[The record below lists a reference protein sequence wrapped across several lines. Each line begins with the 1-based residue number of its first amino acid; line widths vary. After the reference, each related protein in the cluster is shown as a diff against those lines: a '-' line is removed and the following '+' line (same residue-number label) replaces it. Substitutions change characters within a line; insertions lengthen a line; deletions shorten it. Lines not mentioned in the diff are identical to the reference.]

1 MTYWNRNSYVLPK
14 LTTLNADPMGKLFRN
29 SNSVCL
35 AASILFPVIEPKANR
50 IVKCMYKHLPVVL
63 DFIQYKLKTKVTVVV
78 GMVNSL
84 QKNFI
89 FCRGWANFSSIRK
102 QGCTKGFPTDFKIRK
117 MFGFLL
123 TQQPSPEIWTK
134 WKVCRPFNIIMFT
147 SIMSK
152 YATNVYINP
161 NKLRVWVIFSYI
173 YQECIFIRKNNF

>member
-63 DFIQYKLKTKVTVVV
+63 DFIQYKLKTNVTRVV

-84 QKNFI
+84 QKTSFFVGDEQI
-89 FCRGWANFSSIRK
+89 SPVLESRGVLRDFQRISKSERCSDFCWPSNPAPKSEQNEKSV
-102 QGCTKGFPTDFKIRK
+102 D
-117 MFGFLL
+117 LL
-123 TQQPSPEIWTK
+123 RLLCSHPSCLYMLQT
-134 WKVCRPFNIIMFT
+134 F
-147 SIMSK
+147 
-152 YATNVYINP
+152 
-161 NKLRVWVIFSYI
+161 
-173 YQECIFIRKNNF
+173 